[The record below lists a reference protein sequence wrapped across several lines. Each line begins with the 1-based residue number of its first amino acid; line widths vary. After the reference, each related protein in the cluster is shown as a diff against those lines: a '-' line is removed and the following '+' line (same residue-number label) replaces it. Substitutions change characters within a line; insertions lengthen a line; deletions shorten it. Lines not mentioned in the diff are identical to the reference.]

1 MDTIRVQLLL
11 LRKPT
16 LLITTAKFLLPM
28 SDYVMTWER
37 RRLVIFVAPLY
48 QSNALLSQE
57 LKRLQ
62 KYKGIKMVKKYRDS
76 QGKRRVVSRLI

>member
-48 QSNALLSQE
+48 QSNALLRQE

-62 KYKGIKMVKKYRDS
+62 KYKGIKMVKNIGTARANA
-76 QGKRRVVSRLI
+76 VWCLV